1 MDSTKNAT
9 PTNWVEVTEPLAAI
23 QNIINGCLLAQSRG
37 AYSLEDSAAL
47 WDSIKYLIAL
57 QTKLREENKNI
68 NSVFEQELAKPEEP
82 QNIEQDSEQ
91 VAEQH

>member
-1 MDSTKNAT
+1 MDSTKNTT

-47 WDSIKYLIAL
+47 WDSIKYLITL

-82 QNIEQDSEQ
+82 QNIEHAPEQ
-91 VAEQH
+91 VAE